1 MLKPWDQLNADEQK
15 LFIRQVVAREDFST
29 P

>member
-15 LFIRQVVAREDFST
+15 LFIRPVVAGEDLST